1 MAERHIVGLDAWRA
15 GLLTGGLFFHG
26 TMLHGEHLAFDLIET
41 VSTAFRM
48 AAFFAIAGFLAER
61 SLRNRRPAD
70 WISGRSL
77 RIGIP
82 AIFGVVVISPL
93 IWVMLA
99 LNLPVE
105 RMANELP
112 FQWHHLWFLYALLL
126 YQFVAYLL
134 VDKVAPRRVA
144 RAIAVLRNMG
154 QPSVVVALAILSLTV
169 MILTSWL
176 VLRFAPP
183 VYQRMLLDVRLI
195 FGYLPLYLF
204 GMALAASPGLRGRML
219 ADVRLPATVLVLT
232 ACAYLGWRFG
242 YAPHLSADE
251 VVGAE
256 IEIRFI
262 VAALC
267 PPAAIILVMRSALR
281 IRTAS
286 PLTRRLCDASFTIY
300 VVHFPLLFATNL
312 LATRY
317 QWPVL
322 IEYAAAILVVA
333 IVSYVF
339 HVAVVRRSPPLALL
353 LNGQLPPSWTNR
365 KPAGTRTLEM

>member
-1 MAERHIVGLDAWRA
+1 LAERHIVGLDAWRA

-26 TMLHGEHLAFDLIET
+26 TMLHGEHLAFDLIEMA
-41 VSTAFRM
+41 STAFRM

-61 SLRNRRPAD
+61 SLRNRQPVD
-70 WISGRSL
+70 WIASRSL

-82 AIFGVVVISPL
+82 AIFGVAVISPL

-99 LNLPVE
+99 FNLPADRLAV
-105 RMANELP
+105 ELP

-126 YQFVAYLL
+126 YQVVAYLL
-134 VDKVAPRRVA
+134 AERVAPRRIA
-144 RAIAVLRNMG
+144 RVIAVVRNLG
-154 QPSVVVALAILSLTV
+154 QASVVVALSVLSLTV
-169 MILTSWL
+169 MILISWL

-183 VYQRMLLDVRLI
+183 LYQRMFMDVRLI
-195 FGYLPLYLF
+195 LGYLPLYLF
-204 GMALAASPGLRGRML
+204 GMALAASPALRGRML
-219 ADVRLPATVLVLT
+219 SDVRLPAIVLALA
-232 ACAYLGWRFG
+232 ACAYLVWRFA
-242 YAPHLSADE
+242 YAPYSDDVE
-251 VVGAE
+251 RAE
-256 IEIRFI
+256 IQIRFV

-267 PPAAIILVMRSALR
+267 PPAAVILVIRSALR

-312 LATRY
+312 LAARY

-322 IEYAAAILVVA
+322 IEYAAAILVVGT
-333 IVSYVF
+333 VSYIF

-353 LNGQLPPSWTNR
+353 LNGQLPAAWSSR
-365 KPAGTRTLEM
+365 KPSGTQPLEL